1 MKIYTSYFYQIR
13 NFSKNMIPVS
23 TAKWDPAYFHDFTG
37 DYNYIFKDKRGIY
50 NGIRAEIF
58 LMPDDYQC
66 ECGPSCLNHN
76 PQNCNFLKDYKAHLD
91 TLDFQYVLN
100 ELERIGNKVQELE
113 SFKEEPIIVLI
124 VYETPGNPCSERSPL
139 QKWFQ
144 ENGIQVKEFKKS
156 LN

>member
-1 MKIYTSYFYQIR
+1 
-13 NFSKNMIPVS
+13 MIPIS
-23 TAKWDPAYFHDFTG
+23 TAKWDPQWFHDFTG

-66 ECGPSCLNHN
+66 ECGPSCLNRN

-91 TLDFQYVLN
+91 TLDFSYVMA

-113 SFKEEPIIVLI
+113 GFEEEPIIVLI
-124 VYETPGNPCSERSPL
+124 VYETPSNPCSERSPL

-144 ENGIQVKEFKKS
+144 ENGIQIKEFKKS

>member
-1 MKIYTSYFYQIR
+1 
-13 NFSKNMIPVS
+13 MIPVS
-23 TAKWDPAYFHDFTG
+23 TAKWDPAWFHDFTG

-100 ELERIGNKVQELE
+100 ELKRIGNKVQELE
-113 SFKEEPIIVLI
+113 GFEEEPIIVLI
-124 VYETPGNPCSERSPL
+124 VYEIPSNPCSERSPL

-144 ENGIQVKEFKKS
+144 ENGTQVKEFKKS

>member
-1 MKIYTSYFYQIR
+1 
-13 NFSKNMIPVS
+13 MIPVS
-23 TAKWDPAYFHDFTG
+23 TAKWDPRWFHDFTG

-58 LMPDDYQC
+58 LMPDGYQC
-66 ECGPSCLNHN
+66 DCGPDCLNHN

-100 ELERIGNKVQELE
+100 ELERIGNKIQKLE
-113 SFKEEPIIVLI
+113 GFEKEPIIVLI
-124 VYETPGNPCSERSPL
+124 VYETPSNPCSERGPL

-144 ENGIQVKEFKKS
+144 ENGIEVKEFKKS